1 MMAGRCATM
10 NPKEG
15 DTPNLLVSW
24 IWGISVEGREYGIV
38 DHLVQ
43 LRHRMEAVAT
53 AIIDAYG
60 HVLAHLAKVA
70 NDLTKGNNR
79 SGEGFYMHK
88 DRMCNAFAEHHVLRR
103 LVGIHGQKHR
113 MAGPSTP
120 NRINTLH
127 TL

>member
-1 MMAGRCATM
+1 M
-10 NPKEG
+10 
-15 DTPNLLVSW
+15 
-24 IWGISVEGREYGIV
+24 SVEGREYGIV

-53 AIIDAYG
+53 AIVDAYG

-88 DRMCNAFAEHHVLRR
+88 DRMCNALAEHHVLRR